1 MRLIGH
7 YRSCSGF
14 AAHPPISATH
24 QILKP
29 WLNPAASLVVGKQP
43 LIRTA
48 MLSQYSWGQFFVFVL
63 GLLVVYYLVV
73 IIRYYRIKIS
83 ALLSGRKLV
92 GPQQLDA
99 GSTNS
104 KARRSRAE
112 AVEDDLVSATSAYTA
127 PAAAPEPPVASTEP
141 GAGAADNLT
150 GGQAQIVAGTVP
162 DSVAATGENVGAT
175 ELATSENAGGSATA
189 EAAQEDEVEEI
200 ELLPDEVSD
209 EDKMRLMEVVS
220 SEKTINDENNS
231 EKLTIFVDNDDDIAY
246 DAVASAKGNE
256 LEPYE
261 VPVASSLNIITEQP
275 SIYAADDINAYLTEL
290 QDAQDESALEMSA
303 KFAGTTLGIAEAY
316 SNNKAAAEA
325 EISKLFSM

>member
-1 MRLIGH
+1 M
-7 YRSCSGF
+7 
-14 AAHPPISATH
+14 
-24 QILKP
+24 
-29 WLNPAASLVVGKQP
+29 VGKQP
-43 LIRTA
+43 LNRIA
-48 MLSQYSWGQFFVFVL
+48 MLSQYSWGQFFVFIL

-73 IIRYYRIKIS
+73 FIRYYRVKLT
-83 ALLSGRKLV
+83 ALLTGRKLV
-92 GPQQLDA
+92 GAQQPGAD
-99 GSTNS
+99 STNS

-127 PAAAPEPPVASTEP
+127 PITPQEAPVASTEP

-150 GGQAQIVAGTVP
+150 GGQEQIVAGTLP

-175 ELATSENAGGSATA
+175 ESATSENAGGNATA
-189 EAAQEDEVEEI
+189 EAAQEDEEEVI

-220 SEKTINDENNS
+220 SEKTINDENIS
-231 EKLTIFVDNDDDIAY
+231 EKLTIFVDDENDIAY
-246 DAVASAKGNE
+246 DAVASTSGNE

-303 KFAGTTLGIAEAY
+303 KFAGTTLGMAEAY

-325 EISKLFSM
+325 EISKLFTM